1 MNNPGLIT
9 LIAYIDILSDR
20 VYTHLMEKPKFEFYT
35 RPSGHNEF
43 QEFLDDLKP
52 VDKQKLVTVIAKTQ
66 KFGLQIAVRQL
77 WIRKI
82 TDGIFELRTTGSNIQ
97 RGLYFHVEGSRYVI
111 THGFTKKT
119 QKTPI
124 SELNHAKELRTEY
137 YENLGG
143 K

>member
-1 MNNPGLIT
+1 
-9 LIAYIDILSDR
+9 
-20 VYTHLMEKPKFEFYT
+20 MENPKFEFYT

-43 QEFLDDLKP
+43 QEFLDSLKP
-52 VDKQKLVTVIAKTQ
+52 VEKQKLVTVIAKTQ
-66 KFGLQIAVRQL
+66 KFGLQVAARQM

-82 TDGIFELRTTGSNIQ
+82 SDGIFELHG
-97 RGLYFHVEGSRYVI
+97 EGPRDVI

-119 QKTPI
+119 QKTPG

-137 YENLGG
+137 YDNLGG

>member
-1 MNNPGLIT
+1 
-9 LIAYIDILSDR
+9 
-20 VYTHLMEKPKFEFYT
+20 MENPKFEFYT

-43 QEFLDDLKP
+43 QEFLDSLKP
-52 VDKQKLVTVIAKTQ
+52 VEKQKLVTVIAKTQ
-66 KFGLQIAVRQL
+66 KFGLQVAARQM

-82 TDGIFELRTTGSNIQ
+82 SDGIFELRTTGSNIQ
-97 RGLYFHVEGSRYVI
+97 RCLYFHVEGPRYVI

-119 QKTPI
+119 QKTPV

-137 YENLGG
+137 YDNLGG